1 VCVCVC
7 LCVCSYFIIN
17 AMQMQISLSCRVQNY
32 AIPSLA
38 DLSLFFSH
46 FYSKMLFFDSF
57 LTTNELKLFCL
68 FFSSGMQF
76 SHPHPYY
83 YSRMFYCLFFSLLN
97 LNKYGFIMPLLYY
110 YTYELLHQIV
120 KKQKYHQCMLLQ

>member
-1 VCVCVC
+1 MPYGNNYLKYHETVCVCVCVC

-46 FYSKMLFFDSF
+46 FYSKMLFFYSF
-57 LTTNELKLFCL
+57 LTTNELKLFCC

-83 YSRMFYCLFFSLLN
+83 YSRMFYCYFFSVKSKQIRFYYAITL
-97 LNKYGFIMPLLYY
+97 LLY
-110 YTYELLHQIV
+110 I
-120 KKQKYHQCMLLQ
+120 